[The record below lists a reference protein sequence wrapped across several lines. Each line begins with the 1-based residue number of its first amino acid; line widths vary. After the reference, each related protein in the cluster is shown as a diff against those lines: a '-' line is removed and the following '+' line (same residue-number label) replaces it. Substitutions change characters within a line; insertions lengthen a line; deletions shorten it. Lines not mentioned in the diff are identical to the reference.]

1 MKILHVI
8 SQLAKGGAE
17 RVAVELANRFN
28 RSGDEVAML
37 VTHPM
42 DPTLLQDIL
51 DRAVNVSFVTSH
63 PRSRAV
69 TYAAAL
75 VWLVRNREFVLTRD
89 IVHVHLTF
97 GSVFGI
103 FISLARKLARRR
115 VPKVVETYH
124 AVGMAM
130 PSLKRRLHMA
140 LAATRDGMVSLVAD
154 PVLREF
160 QESHPDL
167 QFAVI
172 PNGVTFDEA
181 HPSAEARREYRRSI
195 GVPADAKLVGTIG
208 RLVPDRSPARIVEVF
223 AEIAKL
229 RPDAHYLI
237 GGDGSQA
244 RRVAQLAS
252 ELGLADRLTMQGL
265 VMRPAETLSILDLY
279 VTLNVGAETGV
290 AAIEAAAAGVPI
302 VALQLDSTYRPSG
315 DEWIFSSQ
323 NPRQVAKAAVE
334 LLANEAGRRA
344 LARCQSEY
352 ARSRHGVEEM
362 SSAYRIFYES
372 LRTQI

>member
-8 SQLAKGGAE
+8 SQLTKGGAE
-17 RVAVELANRFN
+17 RVAVELANGFS

-37 VTHPM
+37 VTHPI
-42 DPTLLQDIL
+42 DPALLQHML
-51 DRAVNVSFVTSH
+51 DPAVDVSFVTSR
-63 PRSRAV
+63 PRGRAV

-75 VWLVRNREFVLTRD
+75 AWLIRNRKFVLTRD
-89 IVHVHLTF
+89 IIHVHLTF

-103 FISLARKLARRR
+103 FASILRKLARRR
-115 VPKVVETYH
+115 TPKVVETYH

-140 LAATRDGMVSLVAD
+140 LAATRDGMVSLVTD
-154 PVLREF
+154 PVLRQF
-160 QESHPDL
+160 RESHPDL
-167 QFAVI
+167 LFAVI

-181 HPSAEARREYRRSI
+181 DPSAEERRAYRRSL
-195 GVPADAKLVGTIG
+195 GVPADAKVVGTIG

-229 RPDAHYLI
+229 SPEAHYLI

-244 RRVAQLAS
+244 RHVAQLAS
-252 ELGLADRLTMQGL
+252 GLGLADRLIMPGL
-265 VMRPAETLSILDLY
+265 VTRLAETLSILDLY

-290 AAIEAAAAGVPI
+290 AGMEAAAAGVPI
-302 VALQLDSTYRPSG
+302 VALQLDPTYRPSG

-323 NPRQVAKAAVE
+323 DPRQLGKAAVD
-334 LLANEAGRRA
+334 LLADDAGRGA

-352 ARSRHGVEEM
+352 ARSRHSVEAM
-362 SSAYRIFYES
+362 LCAYRIFYES
-372 LRTQI
+372 LRS